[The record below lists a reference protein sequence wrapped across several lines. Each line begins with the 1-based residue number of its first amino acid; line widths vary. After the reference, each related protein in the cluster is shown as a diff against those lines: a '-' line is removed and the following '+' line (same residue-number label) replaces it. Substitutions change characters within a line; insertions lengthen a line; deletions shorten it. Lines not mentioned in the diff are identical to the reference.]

1 VEPIDLQLQT
11 LMARSLAGDRGAY
24 LELLRAL
31 APRLRAYFR
40 RRLTDPSEAED
51 LVQETLIAIHAKRD
65 TYDPRLPFAPWAYTV
80 ARHKLIDHLRRM
92 GARPTAPLEDAEL
105 LIGEDLA
112 EAGEARIDL
121 ARLLKTLPDRQRR
134 LIEDIRLRG
143 LSVAEAA
150 ARHGYS
156 EGAAKVAVHRSL
168 KTLAAKVSAD
178 EDR

>member
-1 VEPIDLQLQT
+1 MHI
-11 LMARSLAGDRGAY
+11 
-24 LELLRAL
+24 
-31 APRLRAYFR
+31 
-40 RRLTDPSEAED
+40 
-51 LVQETLIAIHAKRD
+51 
-65 TYDPRLPFAPWAYTV
+65 
-80 ARHKLIDHLRRM
+80 LRRPSSIGYGGAAFG

-168 KTLAAKVSAD
+168 KTLAARVSAD